1 MKITLHDLPLHAV
14 DNKDVLESLKEH
26 CEVLLMVNYSNV
38 WHNGKMTNIRNGDW
52 FVYIAAD
59 DVSKI
64 SDYLDIGEYR
74 VCVFKPK
81 AVMTCKRYHK
91 EGHCASDDSCP
102 AKAPKEVQD
111 SMEVFCGGK
120 FPLSNLH
127 KCPHGCHFIDK
138 DGESYL
144 SSEHHY
150 QKAKLLV
157 HDKPDVAAEV
167 MREENPFKAMQ
178 IAQAALP
185 DMEISDNW
193 SSTEA
198 KVAMSYTNAVK
209 FHSCEYTMDTLL
221 DSHPLIAEAM
231 GNKYWGTRLHLEAT
245 CECLSEYWA
254 GANEMGNI
262 LMQL

>member
-1 MKITLHDLPLHAV
+1 
-14 DNKDVLESLKEH
+14 
-26 CEVLLMVNYSNV
+26 
-38 WHNGKMTNIRNGDW
+38 
-52 FVYIAAD
+52 
-59 DVSKI
+59 
-64 SDYLDIGEYR
+64 
-74 VCVFKPK
+74 
-81 AVMTCKRYHK
+81 
-91 EGHCASDDSCP
+91 
-102 AKAPKEVQD
+102 
-111 SMEVFCGGK
+111 MEVFCGGK